1 MNRRDLLRAVGGA
14 AAASLLAP
22 LTPEERLRLGTVLHA
37 RRRPGRYQTL
47 DARQASLVA
56 ELAETIIPATDTPG
70 AKDVG
75 ITEFV
80 DLLLTE
86 WYTAEERDAFLR
98 GLAAIDAAARAEGA
112 PFADLGADARA
123 RVLTPLDGA
132 QGPLDGAAGAFARM
146 KSLTVYGYFTS
157 REVQTQVLET
167 VIIPGRYDGCA
178 TMERG

>member
-1 MNRRDLLRAVGGA
+1 MGGA

-22 LTPEERLRLGTVLHA
+22 LTPEERLRLGTLLHA
-37 RRRPGRYQTL
+37 RRRPGQYRTL

-56 ELAETIIPATDTPG
+56 EIAETIIPVTDTPG

-86 WYTAEERDAFLR
+86 WYTAEEREAFLG
-98 GLAAIDAAARAEGA
+98 GLAAIDGESARAEGT
-112 PFADLGADARA
+112 PFTALNADGRA

-132 QGPLDGAAGAFARM
+132 QGPLDSAAGAFGRM

-157 REVQTQVLET
+157 REVQTSVLET
-167 VIIPGRYDGCA
+167 VIIPGRYDGCV
-178 TMERG
+178 TMEPT

>member
-1 MNRRDLLRAVGGA
+1 MKRRDLLRAMGGA

-22 LTPEERLRLGTVLHA
+22 LTPEERLRIGTVMHA
-37 RRRPGRYQTL
+37 EVRPGRYRTL

-56 ELAETIIPATDTPG
+56 EIAETIIPATDTPG

-75 ITEFV
+75 VTEFV

-86 WYTAEERDAFLR
+86 WFTTEERDAFR
-98 GLAAIDAAARAEGA
+98 AGLDGIDRAARAAGGA
-112 PFADLGADARA
+112 FVELDRDARV

-132 QGPLDGAAGAFARM
+132 PGPLDSAAGAFERM

-157 REVQTQVLET
+157 REVQTNVLET
-167 VIIPGRYDGCA
+167 VIIPGRYDGCV
-178 TMERG
+178 TMEPR